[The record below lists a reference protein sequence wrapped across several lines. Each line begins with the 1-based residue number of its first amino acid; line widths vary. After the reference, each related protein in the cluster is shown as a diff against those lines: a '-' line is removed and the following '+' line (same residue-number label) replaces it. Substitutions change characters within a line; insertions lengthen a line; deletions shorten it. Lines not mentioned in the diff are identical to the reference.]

1 MIELD
6 KTPAPENG
14 QENTPQTQEKPQN
27 PQEENKEFST
37 EELLKELGIK
47 PEDMPDIE
55 ELLKEPKQEPQQNQR
70 KYADVFNTVDDL
82 EKSYKELLSTHTKVE
97 QRFKPFEP
105 LINLM
110 EQDTDFGNFVI
121 KAAERKIKGEP
132 LVETPKA
139 PTRKEDELDFLEE
152 KNDIGKVPEDIVRE
166 AVAKAVEQSKAETI
180 KTIQAVATVSSFK
193 AAHPDITDQELA
205 KVLVIAN
212 KAGIDMESAYR
223 AALPEKYELE
233 LKQKLIKEKPNAPS
247 VSNSAERNVSNNST
261 SLLKAIFEDP
271 SIIDKLPKAQ
281 REAVLNELAIL
292 ALTT

>member
-14 QENTPQTQEKPQN
+14 QENTPQTQEK